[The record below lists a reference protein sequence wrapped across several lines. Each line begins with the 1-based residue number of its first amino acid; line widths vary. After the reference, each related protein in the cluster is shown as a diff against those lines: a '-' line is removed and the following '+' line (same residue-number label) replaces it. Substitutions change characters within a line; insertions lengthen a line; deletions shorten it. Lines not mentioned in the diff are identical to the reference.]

1 MSQKTA
7 AFFPKMIQ
15 QSRKNIRSCFEIRD
29 EATDRINGI
38 KNIMLDFTI
47 TQVTE
52 IELNPVKG

>member
-1 MSQKTA
+1 
-7 AFFPKMIQ
+7 MIQ